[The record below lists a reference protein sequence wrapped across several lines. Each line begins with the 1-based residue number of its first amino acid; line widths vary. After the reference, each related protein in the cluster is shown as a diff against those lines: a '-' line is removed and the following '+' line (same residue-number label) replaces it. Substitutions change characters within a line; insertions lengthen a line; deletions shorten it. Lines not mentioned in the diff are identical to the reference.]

1 MRKNLTLTH
10 WVGESVKRSKMCEM
24 YYIRD
29 WKMDFNLLMESWGT
43 LGATGVIS
51 LLFGFMITNLI
62 KSQNSQSESLDKI
75 QVDIAKSEST
85 TGNVEGI
92 LLKLLD
98 RIQRESEQ
106 QNDERNRRHEAMI
119 EALGDVE
126 KQLSRMDGIMS
137 RMNGGGK

>member
-1 MRKNLTLTH
+1 
-10 WVGESVKRSKMCEM
+10 
-24 YYIRD
+24 
-29 WKMDFNLLMESWGT
+29 MDFNLLLESWGT

-62 KSQNSQSESLDKI
+62 KSQNAQSESLDKI
-75 QVDIAKSEST
+75 QVDIAKSET
-85 TGNVEGI
+85 TSDNVQGI

-106 QNDERNRRHEAMI
+106 QNDERNRRHESMI

-137 RMNGGGK
+137 RINGNSK

>member
-1 MRKNLTLTH
+1 
-10 WVGESVKRSKMCEM
+10 
-24 YYIRD
+24 
-29 WKMDFNLLMESWGT
+29 MDFNLLMESWGT

-62 KSQNSQSESLDKI
+62 KSQNAQSESLDKI
-75 QVDIAKSEST
+75 QVDIAKAEST
-85 TGNVEGI
+85 SDNVQGI

-106 QNDERNRRHEAMI
+106 QNDERNRRHESMI

-126 KQLSRMDGIMS
+126 KQLSRMDGVMS
-137 RMNGGGK
+137 RMNGNSK